1 MVHIGGV
8 TPESIHLCPT
18 DRCRCDKRCA
28 TRHTASWIAQTIPHR
43 LAQPA
48 LSDLAPQ
55 GASVIKTQTWSQD
68 GHEFA
73 IAVTKWS
80 PTQPTP
86 WMIVAERTKERTWNP
101 LLTAQTQRAFAVQQ
115 ILVGPRTIAGTAVS
129 VSFIVDAATGLMS
142 HVYTL
147 LVTPSGARIVSDL
160 PGVVAMTALKQ
171 IGEMIRIDGLNLQV
185 TESLQGG
192 RWVVRD
198 TPLCHLL
205 SRTSHPVGFVMGW
218 TLVNGKEVKKTSLV
232 EPNVIHV
239 KVGSTL
245 SFVPLN
251 SQAADHMLGGS
262 PESGSF
268 SGISVFAAAPGQ
280 PLRFYQ
286 AAQIFGNTVSLTSP
300 GRYMYAIVPQN
311 DRTMSPNRETAVLTV
326 QVSK

>member
-1 MVHIGGV
+1 
-8 TPESIHLCPT
+8 
-18 DRCRCDKRCA
+18 
-28 TRHTASWIAQTIPHR
+28 
-43 LAQPA
+43 
-48 LSDLAPQ
+48 
-55 GASVIKTQTWSQD
+55 
-68 GHEFA
+68 
-73 IAVTKWS
+73 
-80 PTQPTP
+80 
-86 WMIVAERTKERTWNP
+86 MIVAERTKERTWNP
-101 LLTAQTQRAFAVQQ
+101 LLIAQTQRAFAVQQ

-171 IGEMIRIDGLNLQV
+171 IGETIRIDGLNLQV

-198 TPLCHLL
+198 TPLRHLL

-218 TLVNGKEVKKTSLV
+218 TLVGGKEVKKTSLV
-232 EPNVIHV
+232 GPSVIHA

-251 SQAADHMLGGS
+251 SQAAEHMLGGS
-262 PESGSF
+262 PASGSF

-311 DRTMSPNRETAVLTV
+311 DRTMTPNRETAVLTV